1 MRIPNKP
8 RRYTCTRKEDP
19 KYQRQKFNETH
30 LVLVWPPF
38 HFPPRG
44 GGVVVFNDIHPVD
57 GVAIHCIVLTALDF
71 LDTFCRLLLFE
82 DEKRLPGL
90 MVM

>member
-1 MRIPNKP
+1 M
-8 RRYTCTRKEDP
+8 
-19 KYQRQKFNETH
+19 
-30 LVLVWPPF
+30 
-38 HFPPRG
+38 
-44 GGVVVFNDIHPVD
+44 FNDIHPVD